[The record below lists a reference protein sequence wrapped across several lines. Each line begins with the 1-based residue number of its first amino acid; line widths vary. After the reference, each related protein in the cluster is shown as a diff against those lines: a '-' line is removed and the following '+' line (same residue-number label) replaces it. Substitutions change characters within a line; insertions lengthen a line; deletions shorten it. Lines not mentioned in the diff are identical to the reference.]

1 MHLNPKKSYLCAM
14 IHTATYPPKFPL
26 PAMGGY
32 RYSFNGQEADNEVL
46 GEGVGLSAEI
56 WQYDTRLGR
65 RWNVDP
71 VFKEYESPYACF
83 AGNPVWFA
91 DDKGDTLRVTTK
103 DGSFL
108 FSLDDKKAT
117 TTDIT
122 AKKLYDKGIQ
132 WFEPLADNYMPLIKT
147 AADLSTNPN
156 LKHFTWQQVADFAE
170 VNRPMAS
177 YRQGGAGDWKMS
189 KDGADGYY
197 LVTVGNYPYWSDA
210 IGQIAYAVD
219 FFTDNYLLTGEKGP
233 SIRKTVQKGKEYGEG
248 KLFGGKTDDSNTYDN
263 YFILRG
269 SLWASKRY
277 SLEVTKRPLRS
288 DKRKLKRTNY
298 SPDKLQTPISKE
310 EKNDYL
316 R

>member
-1 MHLNPKKSYLCAM
+1 MKP
-14 IHTATYPPKFPL
+14 TATYPL
-26 PAMGGY
+26 PTPRSDKGGY
-32 RYSFNGQEADNEVL
+32 RYFFNGQEADNEVF
-46 GEGVGLSAEI
+46 GEGVSLTAEF
-56 WQYDTRLGR
+56 WQYDSRLGK

-91 DDKGDTLRVTTK
+91 DPRGDTLRVTTK
-103 DGSFL
+103 DGTFL
-108 FSLDDKKAT
+108 FSLDDKEAKIT
-117 TTDIT
+117 VIT
-122 AKKLYDKGIQ
+122 AKQLYDKGIQ
-132 WFEPLADNYMPLIKT
+132 WFEPWADNFMPLTERAK
-147 AADLSTNPN
+147 DLSTNPN

-170 VNRPMAS
+170 VNRPMIS
-177 YRQGGAGDWKMS
+177 YRQRGAGDWKMS

-219 FFTDNYLLTGEKGP
+219 FFTDNYLLTGEKGV

-248 KLFGGKTDDSNTYDN
+248 KLFGGKTDNSNTYDN

-269 SLWASKRY
+269 ALWASKRY
-277 SLEVTKRPLRS
+277 SLKVTKRLLRS
-288 DKRKLKRTNY
+288 DKKELKRTTY
-298 SPDKLQTPISKE
+298 SPDNLKTQISKD

>member
-1 MHLNPKKSYLCAM
+1 M
-14 IHTATYPPKFPL
+14 IRITTYPPKFPRS
-26 PAMGGY
+26 ANGGY
-32 RYSFNGQEADNEVL
+32 RYFFNGQEADNEVL
-46 GEGVGLSAEI
+46 GEGVSLTAEF
-56 WQYDTRLGR
+56 WQYDSRLGI

-83 AGNPVWFA
+83 AGNPVWFV